1 MALIVTAF
9 FTKMEK
15 ITKENMQGVFSI
27 KIIFFFFR
35 KFDVEKLLNKFILK
49 NANFLK
55 NIGYAQ

>member
-1 MALIVTAF
+1 
-9 FTKMEK
+9 MEK